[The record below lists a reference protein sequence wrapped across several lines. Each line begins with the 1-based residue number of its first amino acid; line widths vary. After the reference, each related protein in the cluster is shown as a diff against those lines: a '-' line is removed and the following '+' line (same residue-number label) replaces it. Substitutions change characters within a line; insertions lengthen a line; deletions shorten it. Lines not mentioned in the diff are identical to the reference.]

1 MYEKILENI
10 LTIAYYVYIA
20 IMNIKAKEEKGLEN
34 MELIDIHSHIL
45 PGVDDG
51 AQSIKESLKMLNI
64 AQKNAIGTIILT
76 PHNKPARHNVH
87 TSSMEV
93 RMEQLRKSMETFGIE
108 IHLVGGNELY
118 YRNGIVEEI
127 HSGMARTM
135 ADSQYVLVEFG
146 PMESYEYLRNGL
158 YEFLSGGYFPILAHI
173 ERYQCLFEQFS
184 KIEELIDM
192 GVYLQVNSGSIMGDF
207 GLKTKRF
214 TRKLLKSKM
223 IHFIATDAHNTE
235 NRAPN
240 LKPCAEYVIQ
250 KYGKEYAEDVFFKN
264 PKHVLENEII

>member
-1 MYEKILENI
+1 
-10 LTIAYYVYIA
+10 
-20 IMNIKAKEEKGLEN
+20 

-51 AQSIKESLKMLNI
+51 SQSMAESINMLSI
-64 AQKNAIGTIILT
+64 AQKNAITTIILT

-87 TSSMEV
+87 TSSMEA
-93 RMEQLRKSMETFGIE
+93 RMEQLRKTMETSGIQ
-108 IHLVGGNELY
+108 IQLVGGNELY

-127 HSGMARTM
+127 RSGMARTM

-146 PMESYEYLRNGL
+146 PMEPYEYLRNGL
-158 YEFLSGGYFPILAHI
+158 YEFLAGGYFPILAHI

-192 GVYLQVNSGSIMGDF
+192 GVYLQVNSESIMGGF
-207 GLKTKRF
+207 GFRTKRF
-214 TRKLLKSKM
+214 TRKLLKRRM

-240 LKPCAEYVIQ
+240 LKSCAEYVIR
-250 KYGKEYAEDVFFKN
+250 KYGKEHAEELLLKN